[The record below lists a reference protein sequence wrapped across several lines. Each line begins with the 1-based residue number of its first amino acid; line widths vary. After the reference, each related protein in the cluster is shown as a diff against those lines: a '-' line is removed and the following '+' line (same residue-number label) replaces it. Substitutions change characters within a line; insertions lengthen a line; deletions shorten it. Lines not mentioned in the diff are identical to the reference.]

1 MLKDLALRIFEV
13 LERPLED
20 RGILLVEQLPDLIA
34 KLEKAIEADAIL
46 RKTIAEDENS
56 PKLPDRLGQRA
67 HPFLK
72 LMQTSLKNQDPV
84 VWGD

>member
-1 MLKDLALRIFEV
+1 MLKDLAQRIFDV
-13 LERPLED
+13 LEKPLED
-20 RGILLVEQLPDLIA
+20 RGILLVEQLPDLIR

-46 RKTIAEDENS
+46 RKTITDEENA

-72 LMQTSLKNQDPV
+72 LLQSALKHQDPV
-84 VWGD
+84 IWGD